1 MNEDDRRRKQ
11 LSRHKSMPLSP
22 SPLIDDVFTHE
33 RDPVVLL
40 KELRRRSMRIYD
52 LEEKCD
58 AKDDTIYALEIE
70 RSKMRMTFD
79 TIRVELHDLKKKEKE
94 YNIMLAASPP
104 HRKVVRNVLTQTD
117 DSIMPSLRNRAI
129 RELTFY
135 SDAINQSHFSDMN
148 NTSSEM
154 LLPLPDIS
162 MEDLV
167 SAQAVDVAEDIPEDN
182 IPEKNIPEAT
192 QERKKPKK
200 LKGLFK
206 LMSCVSKQ

>member
-1 MNEDDRRRKQ
+1 MNEEDRRRKQ

-22 SPLIDDVFTHE
+22 SPQIDDVFTHE
-33 RDPVVLL
+33 KDPVVLL
-40 KELRRRSMRIYD
+40 KELRRRSLKIYD

-58 AKDDTIYALEIE
+58 TKDDTIYALEIE

-79 TIRVELHDLKKKEKE
+79 TLRVELYELKKKEQE

-117 DSIMPSLRNRAI
+117 DSLMHTPRNPVI

-135 SDAINQSHFSDMN
+135 SEGTQHAANQSHYSDMN
-148 NTSSEM
+148 NTSSEN

-162 MEDLV
+162 LEDLI
-167 SAQAVDVAEDIPEDN
+167 STQAVDIPAD
-182 IPEKNIPEAT
+182 IPEAT
-192 QERKKPKK
+192 ELRKKPKK